1 MFLSLLALAT
11 TIEKY
16 RIPVQTIYGS
26 LASNYSNRAHDQVSS
41 PSGDLTE
48 GETAGPGREAE
59 IIRLAR
65 EGDLPAFEE
74 LYRRH
79 LGRVY
84 AICLRLTADVAL
96 AEQLTQDTFV
106 QVWKKLDSFRGEAAF
121 GTWLHRL
128 AVNTVLQE
136 RRARTRRKEKEE
148 LSGDLTSPEGA
159 TGPPREDVRI
169 DLERAIAALP
179 ERARMVFVLYD
190 IEGYRHEE
198 IAKMMK
204 TSIGTSKAQLHR
216 ARGLLRKGLRR

>member
-1 MFLSLLALAT
+1 
-11 TIEKY
+11 
-16 RIPVQTIYGS
+16 
-26 LASNYSNRAHDQVSS
+26 
-41 PSGDLTE
+41 LTE
-48 GETAGPGREAE
+48 GETTGPEHEAD

-74 LYRRH
+74 LYRRY

-84 AICLRLTADVAL
+84 AICLRLTADVTM

-136 RRARTRRKEKEE
+136 RRARNRRKDKEE
-148 LSGDLTSPEGA
+148 LFGDLASPEGA
-159 TGPPREDVRI
+159 TGSPREDERI

-190 IEGYRHEE
+190 IEGFRHEE

-216 ARGLLRKGLRR
+216 ARGLLRKGLSR